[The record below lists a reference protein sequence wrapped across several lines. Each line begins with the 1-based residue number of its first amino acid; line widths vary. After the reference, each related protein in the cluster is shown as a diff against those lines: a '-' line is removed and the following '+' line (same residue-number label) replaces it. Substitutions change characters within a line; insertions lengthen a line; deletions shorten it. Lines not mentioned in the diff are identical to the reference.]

1 MDIITDCANDSGQ
14 TDTLPQS
21 IGLPTITHDARAR
34 LGTELRSLYAVLCD
48 AEPITDTQVELLLRL
63 RHRERDR
70 LRVA

>member
-1 MDIITDCANDSGQ
+1 MDITTDSAIALDAMDAQ
-14 TDTLPQS
+14 PQAVNS
-21 IGLPTITHDARAR
+21 PTITGDARAR

-48 AEPITDTQVELLLRL
+48 AEPITDIQVDLLLRL